1 MSQWSMQKV
10 AGSPAKR
17 VSVALLLATL
27 AGGLGGCETDSWFNP
42 AQVGRMENTPT
53 IVPVLDRI
61 NSVEGGDAANP
72 NSYSQVTAEDLQ
84 VEPESYR
91 MGPGDGIV
99 VKVQD
104 FFEIGKE
111 EMFER
116 VIDDRGF
123 VELPRV
129 GPIFIAG
136 QTGDEAGQ
144 TVSRALKTRR
154 ILMDPTVDV
163 NAVQRRRQ
171 TYSILGGVLN
181 PGTYTIPRPDF
192 RLLEALSN
200 SGRFSEN
207 VQWVYVIRTVSLGPT
222 PTGAKGTAAAAGTPA
237 ANPAAQPGTGAP
249 PKKDSVID
257 LIDSLGGPE
266 PTPANPPSQP
276 PAQPPAK
283 PTGNPGDMGL
293 VSAQPGAA
301 PARAPQLA
309 EGQAPTPAIDID
321 VATRQPGAQPAQP
334 AAQAGAPTS
343 EWQFV
348 AGQWVKGSGGKP
360 VSGNPA
366 SGVLTQ
372 RVLQIPL
379 GALMNGS
386 EQYNVVVRPGDVIR
400 VQSLNEGIVYV
411 HGNINRP
418 GVYNLPSTG
427 RMTII
432 RAIAAASDLSDT
444 GIPERVDV
452 TRYIG
457 PDRQATVR
465 VNYRAI
471 VEGTQPD
478 LVLRDGDVVN
488 VGTNFW
494 AFPIA
499 VLRNGFRGNYGFS
512 MTLDRNFGY
521 DVFGPQRTFSPTF

>member
-222 PTGAKGTAAAAGTPA
+222 PTGAKGTAAPAGTPA

-301 PARAPQLA
+301 P
-309 EGQAPTPAIDID
+309 
-321 VATRQPGAQPAQP
+321 
-334 AAQAGAPTS
+334 
-343 EWQFV
+343 
-348 AGQWVKGSGGKP
+348 
-360 VSGNPA
+360 
-366 SGVLTQ
+366 
-372 RVLQIPL
+372 
-379 GALMNGS
+379 
-386 EQYNVVVRPGDVIR
+386 
-400 VQSLNEGIVYV
+400 
-411 HGNINRP
+411 
-418 GVYNLPSTG
+418 
-427 RMTII
+427 
-432 RAIAAASDLSDT
+432 
-444 GIPERVDV
+444 
-452 TRYIG
+452 
-457 PDRQATVR
+457 
-465 VNYRAI
+465 
-471 VEGTQPD
+471 
-478 LVLRDGDVVN
+478 
-488 VGTNFW
+488 
-494 AFPIA
+494 
-499 VLRNGFRGNYGFS
+499 
-512 MTLDRNFGY
+512 
-521 DVFGPQRTFSPTF
+521 